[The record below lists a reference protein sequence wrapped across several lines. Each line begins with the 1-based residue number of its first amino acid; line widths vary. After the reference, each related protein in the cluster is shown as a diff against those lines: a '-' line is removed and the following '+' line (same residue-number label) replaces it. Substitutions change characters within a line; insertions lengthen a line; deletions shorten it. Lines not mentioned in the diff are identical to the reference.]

1 MKLNELSP
9 APGAKKKRKRVGRGP
24 GSGHGRRSCRG
35 DKGQKARSK
44 VKRWFEGGQLPLQ
57 RRLPKRGFKNPTRIE
72 YEIVNLESLKAK
84 FVEGEEVNP
93 DTLASKRL
101 ISKKS
106 ARVKILGRGEVSFPL
121 RITAHAISA
130 RAKELI
136 EKSGGTVTLIK

>member
-1 MKLNELSP
+1 VKLNELSP